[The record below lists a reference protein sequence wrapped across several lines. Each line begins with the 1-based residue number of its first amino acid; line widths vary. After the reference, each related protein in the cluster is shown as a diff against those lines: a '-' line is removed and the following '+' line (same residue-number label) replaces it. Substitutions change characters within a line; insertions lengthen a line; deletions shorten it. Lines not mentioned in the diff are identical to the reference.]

1 MVAEILCIGTE
12 ILLGD
17 IVNTNAAYLARQL
30 AAMGINVYHHSVT
43 GDNPKRL
50 AEAMELSLGRS
61 DIVITTGGLGPTFD
75 DISKEIAAEYFG
87 CPLELHKESE
97 NKIISFFQRIGRP
110 MTQNNLKQAMLPR
123 GAVVF
128 ENTNGTAPGF
138 ALKKDG
144 KIIIMI
150 PGPPREM
157 EIMFENSVRP
167 YLMQLSNSVLL
178 SSTVHIFGMGES
190 AVEEKL
196 KELMEKSLNP
206 TIAPYAKDGE
216 VLLRVTASG
225 KNRDEAAVLIAPMI
239 KQVQEILG
247 HEVIYGIDVGNL
259 QTALVGLLTD
269 KNMTI
274 AVAESCTGGLITKR
288 ITEVS
293 GSSRVFG
300 WGVCSYAN
308 EAKVNLLG
316 VRQQTLDEF
325 GAVSPQTA
333 EEMAAGI
340 RKISGA
346 DIGLSVTGIAGPE
359 GGTPGKPVG
368 LVYVGV
374 NSDNYTE
381 VIELRLSRGYKNERE
396 TIRYL
401 ASSNAINIA
410 IKAVKQK

>member
-17 IVNTNAAYLARQL
+17 IVNTNAAYLAREL
-30 AAMGINVYHHSVT
+30 AALGINVYHHSVT

-50 AEAMELSLGRS
+50 AEAMELSLGRA
-61 DIVITTGGLGPTFD
+61 DVVITTGGLGPTFD
-75 DISKEIAAEYFG
+75 DISKEIAADYFG
-87 CPLELHKESE
+87 CPLEMHAESE
-97 NKIISFFQRIGRP
+97 ERIRSFFRRINRS
-110 MTQNNLKQAMLPR
+110 MTENNLKQAMLPK

-138 ALKKDG
+138 ALKKND
-144 KIIIMI
+144 KIIIMM

-157 EIMFENSVRP
+157 EIMFEGSVRP
-167 YLMQLSNSVLL
+167 YLMELSSSVLH

-216 VLLRVTASG
+216 VVLRVTASG
-225 KNRDEAAVLIAPMI
+225 KNRDEAEALIAPMI
-239 KQVQEILG
+239 KEVQEVLG
-247 HEVIYGIDVGNL
+247 QVIYGIDVGNL
-259 QTALVGLLTD
+259 QTALVNLLTE
-269 KNMTI
+269 KKLTV

-293 GSSRVFG
+293 GSSQVFG

-308 EAKVNLLG
+308 EAKESLLG
-316 VRQQTLDEF
+316 VSSGTLERY

-333 EEMAAGI
+333 AEMAAGI
-340 RKISGA
+340 KKLSGA

-359 GGTPGKPVG
+359 GGTAEKPVG

-374 NSDNYTE
+374 CSEQYTD
-381 VIELRLSRGYKNERE
+381 VVELRLGRGYKAERE
-396 TIRYL
+396 SIRYL
-401 ASSNAINIA
+401 ASSNAISLA
-410 IKAVKQK
+410 IKAAKQA